1 MVDGAF
7 SGHYAGLHVRFT
19 YAPRLAIESNGR
31 NDREVVPR
39 MPRQVRPMRRRWR
52 VALLGL
58 CLPLALA
65 STAQTSSL
73 PVPGVAEAL
82 PAPGPVLVDVTPAR
96 SEPALQSPATAV
108 DTRPLANG
116 FDVREFE
123 AMAQALVEGQRVP
136 GLSMAIVHDGQVLSM
151 RGYGITDTRA
161 AEPVGAHTVFRL
173 ASLSKG
179 FAGTVTGLLVSEG
192 SLRWDSR
199 LRDFLPDFRLHD
211 PAASGRLTVA
221 DLLSH
226 RVGLPHHTYD
236 RAIEA
241 DADYRDLVRRLYETP
256 LRCAP
261 GQCYTYQ
268 NVAFSL
274 IGDVVFAAT
283 GHFYSQAVE
292 RRIFGP
298 LGMHDASLG
307 LEGIEASPSWA
318 RPHVRSRSGWVSVR
332 PKPTYYRLAPA
343 AGVNASAS
351 DMAQWLL
358 AQGGHRPD
366 VLPAPLLATLHEPLV
381 STPSEIRSSTWRRA
395 RVSQAG
401 YGLGFRVYDYAGHRL
416 VYHAGAVQGYR
427 GMIALLPERD
437 LGVAILW
444 NGESSMP
451 SGLLPTI
458 LDRAI
463 GLSQHQWLSP
473 NVMDD
478 AMLAYRQGL
487 PVGRGV
493 SHYEEPRT
501 LAREP
506 GSDSTT
512 ATAAPF

>member
-1 MVDGAF
+1 MQREDRPTRHGW
-7 SGHYAGLHVRFT
+7 
-19 YAPRLAIESNGR
+19 RL
-31 NDREVVPR
+31 
-39 MPRQVRPMRRRWR
+39 
-52 VALLGL
+52 ALLGL
-58 CLPLALA
+58 SLPIALA
-65 STAQTSSL
+65 STAQ
-73 PVPGVAEAL
+73 VPGTAE
-82 PAPGPVLVDVTPAR
+82 PAPWSSAAPVLVDVTPTTER
-96 SEPALQSPATAV
+96 KPPALHSPATAV
-108 DTRPLANG
+108 ETMPLARG

-123 AMAQALVEGQRVP
+123 AMAQALVEDQRVP
-136 GLSMAIVHDGQVLSM
+136 ALSMAIVHDGQVLSM
-151 RGYGITDTRA
+151 RGYGVTDVRA

-179 FAGTVTGLLVSEG
+179 FAGTMAGLLVSEG

-199 LRDFLPDFRLHD
+199 LSEFLPGFRLHD
-211 PAASGRLTVA
+211 PQAADRVTVA
-221 DLLSH
+221 DILSH
-226 RVGLPHHTYD
+226 QVGLPHHTYD

-241 DADYRDLVRRLYETP
+241 NADYRDLVHRLYETP
-256 LRCAP
+256 LRCDP
-261 GQCYTYQ
+261 GKCYAYQ

-274 IGDVVFAAT
+274 IGDIVFAAT
-283 GHFYSQAVE
+283 GNFYSQAVE

-318 RPHVRSRSGWVSVR
+318 RPHVRAGNGWSSLR

-381 STPSEIRSSTWRRA
+381 STPSETRSSSWRRA
-395 RVSQAG
+395 RVAQAG
-401 YGLGFRVYDYAGHRL
+401 YGLGFRVYEYSGHRL

-427 GMIALLPERD
+427 GMIALLPGRD
-437 LGVAILW
+437 LGVAIMW
-444 NGESSMP
+444 NGESSLP

-463 GLSQHQWLSP
+463 GLSQHQWLAP
-473 NVMDD
+473 NVVDD
-478 AMLAYRQGL
+478 AMVAYRQGL
-487 PVGRGV
+487 PAGRGV
-493 SHYEEPRT
+493 SYYEQQPR
-501 LAREP
+501 LPGSA
-506 GSDSTT
+506 GSDSST